1 MTATDTWPLWS
12 TVARL
17 VVLEDDALAPARAL
31 VDAHL
36 AEVDDAANRF
46 RDDSEI
52 RRLTGDPNDR
62 HVLSPVL
69 AELLRAALAVAELTD
84 GDVDPTVGAAMRRL
98 GYDRDLR
105 LVLEDGAPVRAEVRP
120 VPGYRRVRLTGQ
132 ELEMP
137 AGIELDLG
145 ATAKAEAADQAAA
158 LVHERLGVGVLLSL
172 GGDIATAGP
181 APRGGWQVLV
191 QDTDD
196 LPARIG
202 LPSGGAVATSS
213 TRTRLWRRGGE
224 QLHHI
229 VDPRTGLP
237 APPFWRSVTVVA
249 GSCLA
254 ANAAS
259 TAAVVRGRGAYDWLR
274 EIGATARL
282 VRHDGALL
290 TTDSWPIGEAA

>member
-1 MTATDTWPLWS
+1 MTASDTWPLWS

-17 VVLEDDALAPARAL
+17 VVLEEDALFPARAL

-36 AEVDDAANRF
+36 AEVDEAANRF

-52 RRLTGDPNDR
+52 SRLAGAPDDR

-69 AELLRAALAVAELTD
+69 AELLRAALAVAELTQ
-84 GDVDPTVGAAMRRL
+84 GAVDPTVGSAMRQL

-105 LVLEDGAPVRAEVRP
+105 LVLEDGTPVRAEVRP

-132 ELEMP
+132 QLEMP
-137 AGIELDLG
+137 PGVELDLG

-158 LVHERLGVGVLLSL
+158 MVHERLGVGVLVSL

-181 APRGGWQVLV
+181 APRDGWQVLV

-196 LPARIG
+196 VPARIG
-202 LPSGGAVATSS
+202 LPSGAAVATSS
-213 TRTRLWRRGGE
+213 TRTRRWRRGGE

-229 VDPRTGLP
+229 VDPGTGLP
-237 APPFWRSVTVVA
+237 AAPFWRSVTVVA

-254 ANAAS
+254 ANAAA
-259 TAAVVRGRGAYDWLR
+259 TAAIVRGRAAEEWLR

-282 VRHDGALL
+282 VRHDGALR
-290 TTDSWPIGEAA
+290 TTDSWPRGEAA